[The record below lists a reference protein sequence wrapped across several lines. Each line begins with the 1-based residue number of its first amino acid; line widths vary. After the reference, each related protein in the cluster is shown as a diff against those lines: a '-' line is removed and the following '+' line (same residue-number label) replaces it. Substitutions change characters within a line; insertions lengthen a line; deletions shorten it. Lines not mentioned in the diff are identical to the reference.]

1 MVNKLT
7 HKVISNFS
15 HKFNKNKT
23 NKIVKNINTKT
34 DFINV
39 LLKTDYTQDKKKT
52 YTNIIDIQSKISDQ
66 KLSGRCWI
74 FAFLNIIRYKMI
86 KKYKLTP
93 DFEFSQNYL
102 FFFDKLEKANFYLSY
117 IIDTYDVSVDTIQSS
132 DKLVKL
138 VHILDNLTDDGG
150 CWNVFVNLIEKY
162 GIVPKTNMDDNFH
175 STNSEELKN
184 FYNDFLRKCAHK
196 IKTTPKNELIKN
208 RSTILNNFLS
218 ECYKILVVFL
228 GEPPI
233 RITWEYYEETKSKP
247 KKAKIIKNISPLDFY
262 KKYVPYCA
270 KNKVCLINYPCKET
284 PFFKHYD
291 IEMSFDVLGEKRRG
305 LINAPISFLID
316 ATKKSIANN
325 EAVWIGLDIEKYIS
339 HKNSFMDKEAFDY
352 DSIFGF
358 NNAMNKCD
366 ALNYRQTAPVH
377 AMVIKGYN
385 LNNSKTNGFL
395 VENSWGDKI
404 FEKEGKEENIE
415 YDGTYYM
422 SESWFKDF
430 TFEIVVDKK
439 YVPKKLLSIINQTPI
454 ILPYWSPFGALLQK
468 KINNNYA

>member
-184 FYNDFLRKCAHK
+184 FYNDF
-196 IKTTPKNELIKN
+196 TN
-208 RSTILNNFLS
+208 
-218 ECYKILVVFL
+218 Y
-228 GEPPI
+228 
-233 RITWEYYEETKSKP
+233 
-247 KKAKIIKNISPLDFY
+247 KNIEHIHNFSWY
-262 KKYVPYCA
+262 
-270 KNKVCLINYPCKET
+270 IGNYPGLER
-284 PFFKHYD
+284 
-291 IEMSFDVLGEKRRG
+291 EK
-305 LINAPISFLID
+305 I
-316 ATKKSIANN
+316 
-325 EAVWIGLDIEKYIS
+325 Y
-339 HKNSFMDKEAFDY
+339 
-352 DSIFGF
+352 
-358 NNAMNKCD
+358 
-366 ALNYRQTAPVH
+366 
-377 AMVIKGYN
+377 
-385 LNNSKTNGFL
+385 
-395 VENSWGDKI
+395 
-404 FEKEGKEENIE
+404 
-415 YDGTYYM
+415 
-422 SESWFKDF
+422 
-430 TFEIVVDKK
+430 
-439 YVPKKLLSIINQTPI
+439 KLLEVLN
-454 ILPYWSPFGALLQK
+454 G
-468 KINNNYA
+468 